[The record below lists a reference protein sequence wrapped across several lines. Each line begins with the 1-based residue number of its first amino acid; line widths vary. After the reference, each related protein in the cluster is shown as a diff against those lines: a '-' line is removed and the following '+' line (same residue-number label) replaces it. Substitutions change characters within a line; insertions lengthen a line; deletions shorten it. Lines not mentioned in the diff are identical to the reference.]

1 MCLILE
7 PHQTP
12 EKAIKIAEKDITCYK
27 ILKSNKYTAK
37 EDNDK
42 VFESLYQDF
51 EYVMGRTYQRKP
63 ELGLGFRVK
72 PGYYNTHGYD
82 VYEVHE
88 AFHSYKNEETAL
100 WQLYEYASRSY
111 MRLVAVKCTIP
122 KGSEYVENDCYYAS
136 DSIILNEII
145 SEYRHKLK
153 VI

>member
-1 MCLILE
+1 MCLILK

-12 EKAIKIAEKDITCYK
+12 ERAIKIAEKDITCYK
-27 ILKSNKYTAK
+27 ILKSYTYTIT
-37 EDNDK
+37 EDNNEVLK
-42 VFESLYQDF
+42 SLYQNF
-51 EYVMGRTYQRKP
+51 EYAIGRTYQRKP
-63 ELGLGFRVK
+63 ELGLGFRV
-72 PGYYNTHGYD
+72 GYD
-82 VYEVHE
+82 DMHRCYFYEVHE

-136 DSIILNEII
+136 DSIILNKII